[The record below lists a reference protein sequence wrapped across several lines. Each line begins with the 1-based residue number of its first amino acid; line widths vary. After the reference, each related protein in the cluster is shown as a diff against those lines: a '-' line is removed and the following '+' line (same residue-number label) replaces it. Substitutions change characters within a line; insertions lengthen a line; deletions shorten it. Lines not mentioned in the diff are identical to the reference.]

1 MFISDELVTPRKR
14 LLSPILV
21 IFVEVIRHGD

>member
-1 MFISDELVTPRKR
+1 MNNSRIFTVWSLAVAAI

-21 IFVEVIRHGD
+21 IFSIR